1 MRGKSYRFLL
11 LLTLL
16 CCMPLTVQAAKK
28 EVKVKKV
35 TLNQKSLTLY
45 VGSSRTLKATFQP
58 QKTTQKKVVWSS
70 SNGKVASVTQKGVVK
85 AKKKGTATITVKVR
99 GTNKK
104 ARCKVTVKS
113 LPKCSDTYKGKDK
126 IKHKDVVISKKTA
139 TCSDKGYLKYKCT
152 RCGKIRTVNVK
163 KTNHNYQVIKTT
175 PSTCTK
181 KGSTT
186 KKCKNCGNIN
196 VVESDYTHA
205 YQEVIEKQPTCKAE
219 GSRIS
224 KCKDC
229 GKIRYRE
236 AIKKLSHNTSP
247 IEESETYTISE
258 CKVCKD
264 RILDYHDKEFTIKFK
279 DGTTKTVVGHYEPYM
294 EQEMFRLL
302 NEYRVKNGLK
312 ALELGDND
320 LREKARIRA
329 REIVVFD
336 SHNRPGGGKWGYVGE
351 NITCRPKNCEQAM
364 NGFIGSEN
372 HNNRMLNEFYKT
384 NYSAVFAA
392 KDTITNIYFYYY
404 VQAFNKD
411 AF

>member
-186 KKCKNCGNIN
+186 KKCKNCGNVN
-196 VVESDYTHA
+196 TTESDYTHA

-329 REIVVFD
+329 REIAVFD
-336 SHNRPGGGKWGYVGE
+336 SHNRPDGGKWGYVGE
-351 NITCRPKNCEQAM
+351 NLACRPRNCEQAM
-364 NGFIGSEN
+364 NGFVDSEI
-372 HNNRMLNEFYKT
+372 HNNRMLNEFYEI
-384 NYSAVFAA
+384 NYSAVFAVR
-392 KDTITNIYFYYY
+392 DSITNLYFYYY
-404 VQAFNKD
+404 IQAFNYD
-411 AF
+411 S